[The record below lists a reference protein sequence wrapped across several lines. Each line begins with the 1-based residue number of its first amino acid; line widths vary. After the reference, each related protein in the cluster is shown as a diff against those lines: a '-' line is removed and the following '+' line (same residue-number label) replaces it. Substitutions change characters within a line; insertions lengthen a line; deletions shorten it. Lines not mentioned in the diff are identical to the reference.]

1 MMANKKT
8 HKNANGEGTVFF
20 DESKGKYKGQII
32 VGYYDNGRPKR
43 KSVFGNNKTE
53 VKQKLKQIELQIMTD
68 EYVDETTVTIKQL
81 AMQILDDKLNDNEIK
96 YSSYSRHL
104 ETVKMLA
111 DIYNTPIQKANET
124 QIKEFLRKKLDYSQS
139 IINKIYGLLKI
150 VFNEAKKRNIIKQ
163 NPMEH
168 IKKPR
173 SKQTRE
179 KVRALT
185 VDEQNKLCEILK
197 NEDVTYSTQ
206 MLLSMFGG
214 MRMGEINALTV
225 DDINFTFNV
234 LSINRTISKGVKGE
248 PFISQTTK
256 TYAGIRN
263 IPLTAEINK
272 LLRTHI
278 ETLGITEGYLF
289 TNKNGKLLTTNQV
302 NMELRRALE
311 KYDIIDTSVKG
322 TVSCHSLRHTYATR
336 CIEAGMQPK
345 VLQKLL
351 GHTDIKTTLNT
362 YCDAFDN
369 YTDENIEKVNQ
380 YLMAKGLIEIA

>member
-1 MMANKKT
+1 MANKKT
-8 HKNANGEGTVFF
+8 HKNANGDGTIFF
-20 DESKGKYKGQII
+20 DETKGKYKGQII
-32 VGYYDNGRPKR
+32 IGYYDNGRPKR

-68 EYVDETTVTIKQL
+68 EYVDETTVTIRQL
-81 AMQILDDKLNDNEIK
+81 ALQILDDKLNDNEIK
-96 YSSYSRHL
+96 PSTHSRHL
-104 ETVKMLA
+104 ETLKILA

-124 QIKEFLRKKLDYSQS
+124 QIKEFLRNKLYYSQS
-139 IINKIYGLLKI
+139 IINKMYGLLKI
-150 VFNEAKKRNIIKQ
+150 VFNEAKKRNIIKH

-197 NEDVTYSTQ
+197 TEDIKYSTQ
-206 MLLSMFGG
+206 MLLSMFCG

-225 DDINFTFNV
+225 ADINFTFNM
-234 LSINRTISKGVKGE
+234 LSVNRTISKGSKGE
-248 PFISQTTK
+248 PFISETTK

-263 IPLTAEINK
+263 IPLTADIK
-272 LLRTHI
+272 RLLQTHI
-278 ETLGITEGYLF
+278 ETLSLTEGFLF
-289 TNKNGKLLTTNQV
+289 TALNGKLLTTNQV
-302 NMELRRALE
+302 NMELQRVLT
-311 KYDIIDTSVKG
+311 KYNIVDTSVKG
-322 TVSCHSLRHTYATR
+322 VVSCHSLRHTYATR
-336 CIEAGMQPK
+336 CIEGGMQPK

-369 YTDENIEKVNQ
+369 FTDENIEKVNQ
-380 YLMAKGLIEIA
+380 YLMAKGLVGIA